1 MAVKLRSAAASY
13 IIRGSKMHFVRVTML
28 GAILGLYVFQAWAE
42 SLSDI
47 YQLALENDSQIKA
60 EKATYKAN
68 LEQKNIALAALLAKG
83 EASYVLQNRDSTTE
97 QESINFSPDGL
108 ITVDTVTKLDTEI
121 EGYEVSVNQAIF
133 DLSAWFTFASGKH
146 LSAEAEARFAANQQN
161 LIIRVITAYLEVLRA
176 EDNLKASKAQ
186 ERAFEKQLEQTQQ
199 RFEVGLIAVTD
210 VYEAKAARDLAEVNR
225 IVDQNKVAVALESLS
240 VLTDKEHGPL
250 NTLNKSF
257 AVSLPDPMDKSEW
270 VDFALKNNFAL
281 LAGQASEEAARQNAR
296 AHAAKHAPVIR
307 GRYSYSDYDLTGN
320 LTRTP
325 ATGFDTVPDQVEETE
340 TWLVELTVPLSTGGA
355 LSANRRKAAQ
365 QFNAARQERIS
376 LTRRTI
382 SNTRSLYMSVVSDVS
397 RVKARKQSI
406 VSSKSAL
413 DATQA
418 GYEVGTRNVVD
429 LLNAQNA
436 VFAAERDFANAR
448 YDYIINLL
456 RLREQAGL
464 ISPDDIASLDSD
476 LSPAGPVSLKNH

>member
-1 MAVKLRSAAASY
+1 M
-13 IIRGSKMHFVRVTML
+13 
-28 GAILGLYVFQAWAE
+28 
-42 SLSDI
+42 
-47 YQLALENDSQIKA
+47 
-60 EKATYKAN
+60 
-68 LEQKNIALAALLAKG
+68 
-83 EASYVLQNRDSTTE
+83 QNRDSTTE

-108 ITVDTVTKLDTEI
+108 ITVDTITKLDTEV

-146 LSAEAEARFAANQQN
+146 LSDEAEARFAANQQN
-161 LIIRVITAYLEVLRA
+161 LIIRVITTYLEVLRA

-240 VLTDKEHGPL
+240 VLTDKQHGPL
-250 NTLNKSF
+250 NTLSESF
-257 AVSLPDPMDKSEW
+257 VVNLPEPIDKSEW

-281 LAGQASEEAARQNAR
+281 LAGQAAEEAARQNAR
-296 AHAAKHAPVIR
+296 AYAAKHAPVIR

-320 LTRTP
+320 LARTP
-325 ATGFDTVPDQVEETE
+325 ATGFDTVPDQMEETE
-340 TWLVELTVPLSTGGA
+340 TWLIELTMPLSSGGA

-365 QFNAARQERIS
+365 QFNAAKQERIS
-376 LTRRTI
+376 LTRSTI
-382 SNTRSLYMSVVSDVS
+382 SNTRSLHMSVISDVS

-464 ISPDDIASLDSD
+464 ISPDDIAALDSD
-476 LSPAGPVSLKNH
+476 LTPAGPVSLKNH